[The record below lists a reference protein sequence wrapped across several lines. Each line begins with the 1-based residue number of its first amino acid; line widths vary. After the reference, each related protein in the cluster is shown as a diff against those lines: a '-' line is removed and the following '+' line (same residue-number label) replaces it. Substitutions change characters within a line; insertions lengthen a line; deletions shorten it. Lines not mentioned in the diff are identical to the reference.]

1 MSEDWELTEVVS
13 LLDDEYARAILRE
26 TSTEPMSASTLSDRC
41 EASLPTIYRRVNALT
56 DADLLAERTE
66 LDDGGDH
73 YSVYVARLDNLTID
87 LGDGAFELRVS
98 LTEDDPADRFTDL
111 FEGLR

>member
-1 MSEDWELTEVVS
+1 MSEDWELTDVVS

-26 TSTEPMSASTLSDRC
+26 TSIEPMSASTLSERC
-41 EASLPTIYRRVNALT
+41 DASLPTIYRRVNALT
-56 DADLLAERTE
+56 DADLLSERTE
-66 LDDGGDH
+66 LDGGGDH
-73 YSVYVARLDNLTID
+73 YSVYAARLDRLTID
-87 LGDGAFELRVS
+87 LDDGTFDLDVS

>member
-1 MSEDWELTEVVS
+1 MSEDWELTDVVS

-26 TSTEPMSASTLSDRC
+26 TSIEPMSASTLSERC
-41 EASLPTIYRRVNALT
+41 DASLPTIYRRVNALT
-56 DADLLAERTE
+56 DADLLTERTE
-66 LDDGGDH
+66 LDGGGDH
-73 YSVYVARLDNLTID
+73 YSVYAGRLDRLTID
-87 LGDGAFELRVS
+87 LDDGTFDLDVS